1 VHELKNYPMQEK
13 TLVILKPGTLQR
25 ALAGEIIQRFERK
38 GLRLAGIKMM
48 QLTDELLSEHY
59 SHLSTKP
66 FFQRVKDSMMKSPV
80 IVCCFEGVEAIQT
93 IRLLAGV
100 TNGRQAAPGTIR
112 GDYSMSF
119 QENIIHASDSQETAI
134 VELNRFFKPE
144 EIFDYKQ
151 ASFNYLYAC
160 DEH

>member
-1 VHELKNYPMQEK
+1 
-13 TLVILKPGTLQR
+13 
-25 ALAGEIIQRFERK
+25 
-38 GLRLAGIKMM
+38 LAGIKMM

-134 VELNRFFKPE
+134 AELNRFFKPE